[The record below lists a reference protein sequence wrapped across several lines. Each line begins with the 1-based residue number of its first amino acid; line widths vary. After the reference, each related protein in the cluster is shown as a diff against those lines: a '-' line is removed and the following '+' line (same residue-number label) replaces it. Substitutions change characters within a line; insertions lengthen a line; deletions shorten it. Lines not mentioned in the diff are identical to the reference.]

1 MTAAK
6 YIVIALVA
14 AGGAGAARAADGNGI
29 ELELCIQTARDADA
43 TCAKLTDDPAQRLEC
58 FRRARG
64 AQLGCLE
71 HALAEVYPGAAI
83 SADHSGVAHFEP
95 PASTGST
102 DAAQQKSQGNSQANS
117 PETSQETSQETSHS
131 QETSQENGKASQ
143 ETAAGGAE
151 RSGVASTAQAPEA
164 ASAPAPATTPAPAST
179 TAAVP
184 SGPAKETPKEAS
196 TDEVKDAHKT
206 DAKSEEAQQAK
217 PQAGPQAKPQAK
229 PSESNWLVSETNSP
243 VDYSPLLTA
252 VIRPTSSSPGGPV
265 SLAIRCRGG
274 QTALLIRTEGTW
286 HATRRN
292 VLPVDF
298 QIMDHS
304 TVRQNWTLSADAKIA
319 SYADDAVELLRSLPD
334 GARLTV
340 SVTDGAEQATFL
352 LGGWDAIRKRV
363 ETACKWPKAT
373 DEASGKR

>member
-6 YIVIALVA
+6 YIVIALVV
-14 AGGAGAARAADGNGI
+14 AGSAGAVRAADGNGI

-64 AQLGCLE
+64 AQLDCLE
-71 HALAEVYPGAAI
+71 HALAEVYPGSAI
-83 SADHSGVAHFEP
+83 SADHAGVAQFEP

-102 DAAQQKSQGNSQANS
+102 DASQQRSQGNSQANS
-117 PETSQETSQETSHS
+117 QEIHRETSR
-131 QETSQENGKASQ
+131 ETSQENSKASQ
-143 ETAAGGAE
+143 ETAAAGTE
-151 RSGVASTAQAPEA
+151 RSSAANTAQAAPEA
-164 ASAPAPATTPAPAST
+164 ASTPVPPTTPAAEST
-179 TAAVP
+179 TATVP
-184 SGPAKETPKEAS
+184 SDPPKETPKEAS
-196 TDEVKDAHKT
+196 KEEVKDAHKM
-206 DAKSEEAQQAK
+206 DAKTEEAPAK
-217 PQAGPQAKPQAK
+217 PQARPL
-229 PSESNWLVSETNSP
+229 ESNWVVSETKSP

-252 VIRPTSSSPGGPV
+252 VIRPTSGSPGGPV

-274 QTALLIRTEGTW
+274 QTALLIRTERTW
-286 HATRRN
+286 HATHRN
-292 VLPVDF
+292 AIPVDF
-298 QIMDHS
+298 QINNQS
-304 TVRQNWTLSADAKIA
+304 TLRQNWTLSADAKIA

-373 DEASGKR
+373 DEASSGKR

>member
-6 YIVIALVA
+6 FIVIALAVA
-14 AGGAGAARAADGNGI
+14 GSAGGARAADGNSI

-71 HALAEVYPGAAI
+71 HALAEVYPGTAN
-83 SADHSGVAHFEP
+83 SADHSGVSQLEP

-102 DAAQQKSQGNSQANS
+102 DASQQKTQGNSQAK
-117 PETSQETSQETSHS
+117 SQETSQESS
-131 QETSQENGKASQ
+131 KASQ
-143 ETAAGGAE
+143 ETAAGDTE
-151 RSGVASTAQAPEA
+151 RSAGASSAQAAPEA
-164 ASAPAPATTPAPAST
+164 ASAPVPATTPA
-179 TAAVP
+179 AVP
-184 SGPAKETPKEAS
+184 SDPPKETPKEAPK
-196 TDEVKDAHKT
+196 DEVMDAHKT
-206 DAKSEEAQQAK
+206 DAKTDEAQAR
-217 PQAGPQAKPQAK
+217 PQAR
-229 PSESNWLVSETNSP
+229 PSESNWVVSETTSP

-252 VIRPTSSSPGGPV
+252 VIRPMSSSPGGPV

-274 QTALLIRTEGTW
+274 QTGLLIRTERTW
-286 HATRRN
+286 HATHRN
-292 VLPVDF
+292 ALPVDF
-298 QIMDHS
+298 QIKDQS
-304 TVRQNWTLSADAKIA
+304 TVRQNWTLSTDAKVA

-352 LGGWDAIRKRV
+352 LAGWNAIRKRV
-363 ETACKWPKAT
+363 ETACRWPKAT
-373 DEASGKR
+373 DEASSGKR

>member
-6 YIVIALVA
+6 FIVIALAV

-43 TCAKLTDDPAQRLEC
+43 TCAKLTDSPAQRLEC
-58 FRRARG
+58 FRKARG
-64 AQLGCLE
+64 AQLDCLE
-71 HALAEVYPGAAI
+71 HALAEAYPGTAA
-83 SADHSGVAHFEP
+83 SADHSGVAQFEP

-102 DAAQQKSQGNSQANS
+102 DASQQKSQGNSQANS
-117 PETSQETSQETSHS
+117 QHA
-131 QETSQENGKASQ
+131 SQENSKAPQ
-143 ETAAGGAE
+143 ETPAGNAG
-151 RSGVASTAQAPEA
+151 RSGAASTAQAAPEA
-164 ASAPAPATTPAPAST
+164 ASAPVQATAPAAEST
-179 TAAVP
+179 TAAAP
-184 SGPAKETPKEAS
+184 SDPPKETPKEAS
-196 TDEVKDAHKT
+196 KAEVKDAHQT
-206 DAKSEEAQQAK
+206 DAKMEE
-217 PQAGPQAKPQAK
+217 GQAKPQAK
-229 PSESNWLVSETNSP
+229 PLESNWVVSETKSP

-252 VIRPTSSSPGGPV
+252 VIRPTSGSPGGPV

-274 QTALLIRTEGTW
+274 QTGLLIRTERTW

-292 VLPVDF
+292 AIPIDF
-298 QIMDHS
+298 QINNQS
-304 TVRQNWTLSADAKIA
+304 TLRQNWTLSADAKIA

-352 LGGWDAIRKRV
+352 LAGWDAIRKRV

-373 DEASGKR
+373 DEASSGKR